1 MTARSNEM
9 KNITLSIDDKEL
21 EDSRRYAQQQGQS
34 LNSMIRELLRR
45 TVRSSS
51 KNWMDDCFEL
61 MDRAK
66 VKTKNVKTW
75 KREDL
80 YDV

>member
-1 MTARSNEM
+1 M
-9 KNITLSIDDKEL
+9 KNITLSLDEKEL
-21 EDSRRYAQQQGQS
+21 EAGREYAQEQGLS
-34 LNSMIRELLRR
+34 LNALIRQLLRR

-51 KNWMDDCFEL
+51 EDWLEECFEL

-66 VKTKNVKTW
+66 VKRGKVVAW